1 LGSYKTAFGG
11 KTYRDFASYPDQP
24 EDVPFD
30 WRLGVARSFSSVYDP
45 SFDVVLPD
53 PEVPSVE
60 DFTLLLN
67 DQGTD
72 FIRKYRPGNPV
83 VNLGQFF
90 GELHQLPRLPIFL
103 KSRTKHFSDL
113 GSEYLNV
120 EFGWKPFVKDLI
132 AAYKLQQTI
141 SARLERLRRDNGLAI
156 RKRSKH
162 RGTEVLTDSDGDTLT
177 KPFGDLSDLAIGGSD
192 KLEGYHV
199 LGPFPY
205 WFSYDPLALQ
215 GVCQYEYDTFRDEQV
230 WECGTFFYY
239 IPEVGTDRW
248 TERAKAELFG
258 SSPTPSVLYEL
269 LPWSWLV
276 DWFTNVG
283 DIISNASTNAVDNEA
298 LTNCFSMRSITDRV
312 EIQCKSSWEGYEFGG
327 TPPPGATSIHFSFS
341 AGSDSCRFSLLK
353 RNKMRRVASPFGFGL
368 KRLDF
373 TARQYSILAA
383 IASSKR
389 LPPRVE
395 GAFRSLF

>member
-1 LGSYKTAFGG
+1 MTPKVNEDAYSKHRSDVFGEYLSYRDHRTLLSSSGHRFRDGRWIDGDSPFHVYRERERPGLGSYKTAFGG

-215 GVCQYEYDTFRDEQV
+215 GLVL
-230 WECGTFFYY
+230 G
-239 IPEVGTDRW
+239 PGG
-248 TERAKAELFG
+248 AE
-258 SSPTPSVLYEL
+258 
-269 LPWSWLV
+269 
-276 DWFTNVG
+276 
-283 DIISNASTNAVDNEA
+283 
-298 LTNCFSMRSITDRV
+298 M
-312 EIQCKSSWEGYEFGG
+312 
-327 TPPPGATSIHFSFS
+327 
-341 AGSDSCRFSLLK
+341 
-353 RNKMRRVASPFGFGL
+353 
-368 KRLDF
+368 
-373 TARQYSILAA
+373 
-383 IASSKR
+383 
-389 LPPRVE
+389 
-395 GAFRSLF
+395 